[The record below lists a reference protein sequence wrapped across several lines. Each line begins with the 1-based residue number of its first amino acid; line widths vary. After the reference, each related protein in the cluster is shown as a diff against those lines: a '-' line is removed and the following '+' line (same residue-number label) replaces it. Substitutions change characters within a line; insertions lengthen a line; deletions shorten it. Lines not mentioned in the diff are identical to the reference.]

1 MRKGVSPV
9 VAIVLLIAIAVIAA
23 VAVWYWVSP
32 MTSKP
37 ATAETTQKTVTV
49 EECYA
54 DANSIFLRNSGGYT
68 LSGQAFDIF
77 VASTGVDST
86 SDITGVSLAPGNAS
100 SHTASGGYDLAAGT
114 QYFLRTTGFPD
125 AYFTC

>member
-37 ATAETTQKTVTV
+37 ATADTTQKTVSI
-49 EECYA
+49 EACYA
-54 DANSIFLRNSGGYT
+54 TPNSITIRNAGGYT
-68 LSGQAFDIF
+68 LSSQTFDLYSGTTGDLIT
-77 VASTGVDST
+77 AS
-86 SDITGVSLAPGNAS
+86 ILNANVSLSPGNS
-100 SHTASGGYDLAAGT
+100 STYGLGYDLTPGT
-114 QYFLRTTGFPD
+114 QYYLRATGFPD
-125 AYFTC
+125 AFFVC